1 MEKKLKKPD
10 RKAFLRRIKIVMKFP
25 LRGRIKKRYQNT
37 RGRAHQKGGAGVN
50 SPYIK
55 KFQKLPKSFCSI
67 CAESLKVKLNLY
79 CDCFRNFPHSR
90 CALSTWMFTS
100 TFPTNRYICQ
110 SYIENS
116 YKSFHCYTTRHLF
129 AKLHSYIEDVDCIST

>member
-37 RGRAHQKGGAGVN
+37 RGRTHQKGGAGFN

-79 CDCFRNFPHSR
+79 CDRFRNFPHSR
-90 CALSTWMFTS
+90 CALST
-100 TFPTNRYICQ
+100 
-110 SYIENS
+110 
-116 YKSFHCYTTRHLF
+116 
-129 AKLHSYIEDVDCIST
+129 